1 MAMVL
6 AAAAVVII
14 AALAAG
20 AAIYCAGKYQDKE
33 RH

>member
-20 AAIYCAGKYQDKE
+20 VAINHAGKYQDKE

>member
-6 AAAAVVII
+6 AAAAVVIT

-20 AAIYCAGKYQDKE
+20 VAIHRAGKYQDKE